1 MVVVVVMLLLPPHS
15 GDLLKSC
22 TRHTEADNTTLILYI
37 FQHCDYH
44 TAAEGLG
51 AKGLLLGRNDSISG
65 KLKEAQKLHAEG
77 HSVVINALIGSTKFR
92 EGSISV

>member
-1 MVVVVVMLLLPPHS
+1 MY
-15 GDLLKSC
+15 
-22 TRHTEADNTTLILYI
+22 T

-51 AKGLLLGRNDSISG
+51 AKGILLGRNDNISD

-77 HSVVINALIGSTKFR
+77 HSVVVNVLIGSTKFR

>member
-1 MVVVVVMLLLPPHS
+1 MTLTEKHVTDSTNFML
-15 GDLLKSC
+15 C
-22 TRHTEADNTTLILYI
+22 

-44 TAAEGLG
+44 QSAEGLG
-51 AKGLLLGRNDSISG
+51 AKGILIGRNDDITS

-77 HSVVINALIGSTKFR
+77 HSVLVNVLIGSTKFR